1 MRLKKFDSEAI
12 STIEIVF
19 HTFAFFPITIWSIGM
34 ALYKSPSIYCFGK
47 RRGGGGL
54 SFDVQPNIVKF
65 LLAPVAF
72 ISTLIASGFCLMPFL
87 ITWLLN
93 TGTIIWEVNVNL
105 SKLGFFYKIY
115 FRFFFQTSSH
125 KLHLAGIVICMRK

>member
-12 STIEIVF
+12 STIELVF
-19 HTFAFFPITIWSIGM
+19 HTIAFFPITIWSIGM

-47 RRGGGGL
+47 RRGGGL

-93 TGTIIWEVNVNL
+93 TGTIVLWEVNVNL
-105 SKLGFFYKIY
+105 SKLVFCGIY
-115 FRFFFQTSSH
+115 FRVFSNEFPLTS
-125 KLHLAGIVICMRK
+125 